1 MGDEIE
7 TSHFT
12 EDDFRAFEERL
23 KVETN
28 LLAEWFKEGRFANGP
43 PTAGAELEAWLVDP
57 QFNPAAKNNEFLR
70 KLNREDVVPELA
82 SFNVEFNT
90 DPLPLS
96 GSMLSQAESNLRKN
110 FRVAEQ
116 TAEDMGLHLLA
127 IGILPTVKDEDLIDD
142 NMSGG
147 ERYRAINDQI
157 FELRKGKPIHLSI
170 TNKEHL
176 SLNHRDVM
184 LEAAATS
191 FQIHLKVDQ
200 DHGVD
205 FYNASKIASAPMV
218 AISANS
224 PYLFQHDLWAETR
237 IPLFEQAVS
246 VGEWDY
252 SERVTFGVSY
262 LDASLYEVFQANR
275 QRYQALLPQC
285 FDDPPEKLSHL
296 RLHNGTI
303 WRWNRALI
311 GFDDDDTPH
320 LRIEHR
326 VVPAG
331 PTAVDL
337 TANMAFYFG
346 VVYGFMQGE
355 AHPGERVPFWAARD
369 NFYDAARDGYDAR
382 VIWEGRRSGKMSDL
396 ILDELLPMAR
406 EGLEALG
413 LDHGDIEHYLGIIQ
427 KRTQSGQN
435 GATWQRAYVD
445 KHGRDWNK
453 LTEAYFHRQMSGE
466 PVHEWAV

>member
-12 EDDFRAFEERL
+12 EDNFREFEERL
-23 KVETN
+23 KEETA
-28 LLAEWFKEGRFANGP
+28 LVGQWFKEGRFAKSATTVGS
-43 PTAGAELEAWLVDP
+43 ELEAWLVDP
-57 QFNPAAKNNEFLR
+57 HFNPAAENKEFIR

-90 DPLPLS
+90 DPLLLS
-96 GSMLSQAESNLRKN
+96 GSVLSQAESNLRKN
-110 FRVAEQ
+110 FRIAEQ
-116 TAEDMGLHLLA
+116 IAEDMGLHLLA
-127 IGILPTVKDEDLIDD
+127 IGVLPTVKHGDLIDD

-157 FELRKGKPIHLSI
+157 FELRQGKPIQLSI
-170 TNKEHL
+170 TNKERL
-176 SLNHRDVM
+176 SLDHRDVM

-191 FQIHLKVDQ
+191 FQIHLKVDA

-218 AISANS
+218 AVSANS

-262 LDASLYEVFQANR
+262 LDSSLYEVFQANR
-275 QRYQALLPQC
+275 QRYPALLPQC
-285 FDDPPEKLSHL
+285 VDDPPEKLSHL

-303 WRWNRALI
+303 WRWNRPLI

-346 VVYGFMQGE
+346 LVYGFMQGN
-355 AHPGERVPFWAARD
+355 AHPGERIPFWAARD
-369 NFYDAARDGYDAR
+369 NFYEAARDGFDAR
-382 VIWEGRRSGKMSDL
+382 VIWEGRRLGRMSDL
-396 ILDELLPMAR
+396 ILNRLIPMAR
-406 EGLEALG
+406 EGLEALN
-413 LDHGDIEHYLGIIQ
+413 LDRADIKRYLDIIR
-427 KRTQSGQN
+427 KRTETGQN
-435 GATWQRAYVD
+435 GATWQRAYVA

-453 LTEAYFHRQMSGE
+453 LTEAYYRRQVSGE
-466 PVHEWAV
+466 PVHEWTV